1 MRMGSAAIA
10 GTATPRRIR
19 GIAAEAI
26 LPRLLL
32 LVAALLAVSLGH
44 IAAHLCGPASS
55 MSTSSMPALCAH
67 CEHGGS
73 GEDRLAGNGT
83 PAGHTAAD
91 LAPPV
96 TASGPDSDQ
105 PNPIVFC
112 LAAVAAILVTL
123 VLRLLGAGRL
133 PEGVRGPGE
142 RPARL
147 PPARGSPAPPF
158 ALSLRRV
165 AVLRV

>member
-10 GTATPRRIR
+10 GTATPRKIR
-19 GIAAEAI
+19 GIATEAM

-44 IAAHLCGPASS
+44 IAAHLCGPAP
-55 MSTSSMPALCAH
+55 SMPALCAH
-67 CEHGGS
+67 CDAAPGGN
-73 GEDRLAGNGT
+73 GEDGLAGHGT

-112 LAAVAAILVTL
+112 LTAVAAILVTL

-133 PEGVRGPGE
+133 PKGVRGPGE
-142 RPARL
+142 RPTRL